1 MTLSAV
7 SLAYY
12 KYIMDAGLHKFVR
25 FAKNVWNINTDGKT
39 DKEIALEGLSAM
51 ENWMKE
57 LGLAMN
63 LREIG
68 TTEDMIEDIVNAS
81 LIMEGGYKIL
91 TKDDVRNILE
101 ASM

>member
-1 MTLSAV
+1 
-7 SLAYY
+7 
-12 KYIMDAGLHKFVR
+12 
-25 FAKNVWNINTDGKT
+25 
-39 DKEIALEGLSAM
+39 M
-51 ENWMKE
+51 ESWMKE

-68 TTEDMIEDIVNAS
+68 ATEDMIEDIVKAT